1 MYPELVTLID
11 PDGRTGLLPNFPILE
26 TFPHISL
33 ITHRLQSFLNSLD
46 QCPISFFH
54 GVEEEVG
61 SEAVV
66 GVRSCTPPAQ
76 EEEMKSM
83 VAAGLNIMVGPDHM
97 IDPDLEVGP
106 DRGQG
111 HMRKKNLMESITGHA
126 IMTGIDLVTEIT
138 MTEVDLVKKERNTT
152 VKAENY
158 RR

>member
-1 MYPELVTLID
+1 MYPELVHLID
-11 PDGRTGLLPNFPILE
+11 RDGKTGPLQNFQILE
-26 TFPHISL
+26 TFHHISL

-54 GVEEEVG
+54 AVEAEVG
-61 SEAVV
+61 SEVVV

-76 EEEMKSM
+76 EEEIMKSM

-158 RR
+158 R